1 MTMII
6 VIAGI
11 ILFLG
16 FFMMLAR
23 MYKKAAQ
30 GEALVRTG
38 VGGITVGFSGLLV
51 FPVLHKL
58 EVMDITLKTI
68 VIGRTGSEGL
78 ICQDNMRADIKVTF
92 FVRVNQTKED
102 VAQVAQSIGTR
113 RASDQEALEL
123 LFDAKFSEAL
133 KTVGKQF
140 DFIELYNSRE
150 KFKNQIL
157 NIIGTDLNGYI
168 LDDAAIDYLE
178 QTPIDA
184 LDERNILDAEG
195 IKKIIDLTSTQK
207 IQANSIEREKEKTI
221 KKQDVEAR
229 ETILELERQQAEA
242 EEKQHREI
250 NTVRAR
256 ERAETEKIR
265 EEERLRAEEARIA
278 TEEKIQIA
286 EQNREREVLVAEKN
300 KLRTEAVEQER
311 VEKAREL
318 ELTQREREVELARI
332 EKEKALEVERKQIQ
346 DVIAERIAVEK
357 AVVEEE
363 EKIKDTRAHAE
374 ADRTK
379 AVAITLAEKEAEEE
393 LVKKIKS
400 AEAGRQAA
408 EHAAKQAMIEAETEK
423 ASSVYKAEAKK
434 TLAEA
439 EAAEY
444 AARGLA
450 EAQVIEAK
458 AAAKEKQ
465 AEADATMIEATA
477 EAEAKGIS
485 AKGIAQAEAESK
497 IGEAA
502 ARVLEQ
508 KGSSEAKVIALKAD
522 SEEKRG
528 MAEARVMAEKFSS
541 EAKGL
546 EEKAKAMSALDGPG
560 KEHEEFKLQLEKDKT
575 IQLADI
581 DMQREIAM
589 AQAQVLAEAMKA
601 ANIEIIG
608 GESMFFNQ
616 ILQSVG
622 RGKSVD
628 RLVGG
633 SKVLTEVKDTFFAS
647 GNGDN
652 FKEKL
657 QGFIGQFGL
666 DSEDVRNLSVSA
678 LLLRLMNQ
686 ADDEG
691 TRKVLK
697 NLSNISQSLG
707 IQDKT
712 VGETGLL
719 S

>member
-1 MTMII
+1 MT
-6 VIAGI
+6 I
-11 ILFLG
+11 ILVGVGLLLIFGL
-16 FFMMLAR
+16 LIWIAR
-23 MYKKAAQ
+23 MYRKAHQ
-30 GEALVRTG
+30 GQALVRTG
-38 VGGITVGFSGLLV
+38 VGGIQVGFSGILV

-58 EVMDITLKTI
+58 EIMDITLKTI
-68 VIGRTGSEGL
+68 VISRTGSEGL

-92 FVRVNQTKED
+92 FLRVNQTKED
-102 VAQVAQSIGTR
+102 VAQVAQSIGAA

-140 DFIELYNSRE
+140 DFVELYNSRE
-150 KFKNQIL
+150 KFKNEIL

-168 LDDAAIDYLE
+168 LDDAAIDFLE
-178 QTPIDA
+178 QTPITS

-195 IKKIIDLTSTQK
+195 IKKITELTATQK
-207 IQANSIEREKEKTI
+207 VKSNMIEREKEKTI

-242 EEKQHREI
+242 EEKQRREI
-250 NTVRAR
+250 EVVRAR

-265 EEERLRAEEARIA
+265 EEERLRSERARIA
-278 TEEKIQIA
+278 TEEEIQIA

-300 KLRTEAVEQER
+300 KLRTDGVEQER
-311 VEKAREL
+311 VEKARSL
-318 ELTQREREVELARI
+318 EATQREREVELAQI

-346 DVIAERIAVEK
+346 DVIAERVAVEK
-357 AVVEEE
+357 SVVEEE

-374 ADRTK
+374 ADRQK
-379 AVAITLAEKEAEEE
+379 AVAIKLAEKEAEEE

-400 AEAGRQAA
+400 AEAAKEAA
-408 EHAAKQAMIEAETEK
+408 EHLSKQAIIDAEAEKSTS
-423 ASSVYKAEAKK
+423 AYKAEAKK

-444 AARGLA
+444 AAKGLA
-450 EAQVIEAK
+450 EAQVLEAK

-465 AEADATMIEATA
+465 ADAEAAMIESTA
-477 EAEAKGIS
+477 EAEAKGIRM
-485 AKGIAQAEAESK
+485 KGIAEADAAAK
-497 IGEAA
+497 IGEVEAV
-502 ARVLEQ
+502 VLEQ
-508 KGSSEAKVIALKAD
+508 KGSSEAKIIDLKAD
-522 SEEKRG
+522 AEEKRG
-528 MAEARVMAEKFSS
+528 MAEARVMAEKFGS

-546 EEKAKAMSALDGPG
+546 EEKARAMSALDGPG
-560 KEHEEFKLQLEKDKT
+560 KDHEEFKLQLEKDKAV
-575 IQLADI
+575 QLADI
-581 DMQREIAM
+581 EVQREIALS
-589 AQAQVLAEAMKA
+589 QAQVLSEAMKA

-622 RGKSVD
+622 RSKSVD

-633 SKVLTEVKDTFFAS
+633 SEVLTEVKDTFFSS
-647 GNGDN
+647 GSGEG

-657 QGFIGQFGL
+657 SSFISQFGL
-666 DSEDVRNLSVSA
+666 NSDDVRNLSISA
-678 LLLRLMNQ
+678 LLLRLMNE
-686 ADDEG
+686 AEDEG

-707 IQDKT
+707 IQDQKA
-712 VGETGLL
+712 GSLGLL
-719 S
+719 